1 MKRSLSLAALFGA
14 VAVLAAALW
23 FSKSPAPE
31 SDAAA
36 GPRAAAP
43 QVRESAAAPTE
54 ADPPAAASAAAR
66 TELAGAA
73 ETAQASAPESVAAV
87 RAQRSGLVVDGPTRT
102 PLADVEVLYE
112 EYASTNVA
120 TPHPALDNAN
130 LDKWLQL
137 GHKSV
142 RTDAEGGAVLDT
154 RLDRECV
161 VVARAPGVLGRAHF
175 ARDGQ
180 GVQRIELW
188 PDATLDVLV
197 LGPQGAPVAA
207 LRVALSVRQFNAFA
221 TQHFARTDDAGRAR
235 FEHVGLSLAQHEG
248 SWCVEPAG
256 LFDEQARVMLDRSA
270 LPQDVVVLHTTA
282 FGAVELRAWDANG
295 APLASGMAQLF
306 PIEPG
311 AERGVQR
318 SFLHRRFGITSAI
331 NNGVARFEPVRVGG
345 ELELAISGEDDS
357 SQTQRIRAP
366 ARQGEV
372 VTAQHRDP
380 RSALVLRA
388 RLVDEQGAVLAERD
402 VKCRYT
408 AKRPIDPG
416 MLESEQKSDVQGY
429 VRFPLGS
436 DRAQGEERTLEF
448 KVEDPDSNVRSA
460 RIELAAA
467 YAPGEHDLGDVRLA
481 LPPVVA
487 AGRVVDAQGA
497 PVPRAAVIASFEQS
511 GSRGGGKGRARTLS
525 RGDGSFEVRADWICD
540 EVTLNA
546 SLSLA
551 LAPRVR
557 VPRGAQGVELVLHA
571 SGWID
576 GRLLLDPAVASTRP
590 RVHARRSDKGDSEDE
605 RSPGRPT
612 NRTQVQLDGTFRLE
626 PLEPGRYDLDVMGDQ
641 QFDPLVS
648 FAGFDVPSGAGC
660 ADPRLPGIDLR
671 GKLTAFRLELVPPDP
686 SDAVLGTL
694 DVQPLAEGVSAFQ
707 MWLHDNQA
715 DILVQAPA
723 ARVAVNVS
731 GFRAEVLE
739 RVSSDTRV
747 QLRRGPRVRLK
758 APADAEIPAAPMFVK
773 ASLSPVG
780 STGPGYDHYQAA
792 VFDLNRELVLHAPG
806 AGDFLVS
813 WSVEKRTEN
822 SLSTTSVNVPD
833 EQRITVLESDV
844 EQIFEIRWPAEALAQ
859 ALKR

>member
-1 MKRSLSLAALFGA
+1 MKRSLSLAALFGV
-14 VAVLAAALW
+14 VALLAAALW
-23 FSKSPAPE
+23 FSKSSTSE
-31 SDAAA
+31 NDAAA

-43 QVRESAAAPTE
+43 PVRESPAAPT
-54 ADPPAAASAAAR
+54 ATDTPAAASAAAR

-73 ETAQASAPESVAAV
+73 ETAPSSAPGTVAAV
-87 RAQRSGLVVDGPTRT
+87 RAQRSVLVVDGPTRT
-102 PLADVEVLYE
+102 PLANVEVLYE
-112 EYASTNVA
+112 EFA
-120 TPHPALDNAN
+120 TDGGAPSHAALDNKR
-130 LDKWLQL
+130 LDAWLDAT
-137 GHKSV
+137 HSSV
-142 RTDAEGGAVLDT
+142 RTDAAGGAVLDT
-154 RLDRECV
+154 RLGRECV
-161 VVARAPGVLGRAHF
+161 VVARAPGVLGRARF
-175 ARDGQ
+175 ERDEQ
-180 GVQRIELW
+180 GLRQLELW
-188 PDATLDVLV
+188 PDAPLEVLV

-207 LRVALSVRQFNAFA
+207 LQVALSVRSFNAFSA
-221 TQHFARTDDAGRAR
+221 QHFERTDDAGRAR
-235 FEHVGLSLAQHEG
+235 FEHIGLFLAQREG
-248 SWCVEPAG
+248 TWCVEPAG
-256 LFDEQARVMLDRSA
+256 LFDEGARVMLDRA
-270 LPQDVVVLHTTA
+270 APPRDVVVLHTPA

-295 APLASGMAQLF
+295 APLASGMAQLV

-311 AERGVQR
+311 AELGVQP
-318 SFLHRRFGITSAI
+318 SFLHRRLEMTSAI

-345 ELELAISGEDDS
+345 ELELAVAGEGDS

-366 ARQGEV
+366 TSQGEV
-372 VTAQHRDP
+372 VTAEHRDP

-408 AKRPIDPG
+408 AKRPIDPD
-416 MLESEQKSDVQGY
+416 MQESEQKSDVQGY

-436 DRAQGEERTLEF
+436 DRAQGEQRTLEF
-448 KVEDPDSNVRSA
+448 KVEDPNSNVRSA
-460 RIELAAA
+460 KIELAAA

-497 PVPRAAVIASFEQS
+497 AVAGAEVFASYMQAS
-511 GSRGGGKGRARTLS
+511 PRGGGQGSARARS
-525 RGDGSFEVRADWICD
+525 RADGSFEVRADWSCD

-557 VPRGAQGVELVLHA
+557 VPRGAQGVELVLQA

-590 RVHARRSDKGDSEDE
+590 RVHARRVDQGDSEDE
-605 RSPGRPT
+605 RARSRPT

-626 PLEPGRYDLDVMGDQ
+626 PLEPGRYDLDILGDH
-641 QFDPLVS
+641 QFDPLLS
-648 FAGFDVPSGAGC
+648 LSGFEVPSGAGC
-660 ADPRLPGIDLR
+660 ADARLPGIDLR

-694 DVQPLAEGVSAFQ
+694 DVQPLADGVSAFK

-715 DILVQAPA
+715 DIVIQAPA

-731 GFRAEVLE
+731 GFRVEVLE

-758 APADAEIPAAPMFVK
+758 APADAQIPAAPMFVK

-780 STGPGYDHYQAA
+780 STGAGYDHYQAA

-813 WSVEKRTEN
+813 WSVEERTD
-822 SLSTTSVNVPD
+822 SSVSTTSVDVPD